1 MKVFKFLGLG
11 LLILCL
17 CVCCLVACDDGTESD
32 GQGGGTQNEE
42 QGGGTEQSLA
52 KIEGVSLADVTVTY
66 DGSAKSLAVTG
77 TVPTGVSVTYTNNGQ
92 TNAGEYSVTAS
103 LSGEGYELLTLTAK
117 LVIEKAEITG
127 VSAETEQVVSAD
139 GAFHKPVLSGTV
151 PAGVTATYYVG
162 ETEMSEGFK
171 NIGTYEVKIVLEGA
185 NYKRLELPVSYRVK
199 LDAAQMASKVI
210 GAFGA
215 VPDPWSL
222 LPEAFDPQYHVC
234 NTAPNYANFVNVSNI
249 PLNGIGKQMNVA
261 YGLLNKTDMALS
273 YVNTVMGAMNVI
285 KTLYVNYLS
294 DATADYE
301 TFTGTAGGFTFTL
314 TVGADSYE
322 LSATVGSVLVKI
334 YANTADESYGA
345 TVKLTQSTVLKYTV
359 SGSELLV
366 AMDILDVSAT
376 QLQFTR
382 DEQGN
387 TVGYLYEFLVVAG
400 KQLTATSA
408 MIEVGEEY
416 TVVIGTKGDFIP
428 LAENRNC
435 EVYDNATGCFV
446 GSEVREDVENI
457 GIFNTYWFPLA
468 NVQGITSIKKIDEA
482 NLPNADTIYINGYTE
497 DTLHTKL
504 MLMLGGLKKSTSRRF
519 DIEFKTMYFYT
530 YNADTEEY
538 EEVSYEIP
546 MIFIQEEAIDS
557 FEEDFVDAN
566 EDALDGEDITLLI
579 GEADFEAIAHG
590 YEDLLPV
597 YDEQKD
603 AVTYESI
610 TAYCKQ

>member
-294 DATADYE
+294 DATADYK

-416 TVVIGTKGDFIP
+416 IVVIGTKGDFIP

-566 EDALDGEDITLLI
+566 EDALDGENITLLI
-579 GEADFEAIAHG
+579 GEDDFEAIAHG